1 MKSET
6 VTIKVTAT
14 FNDER
19 THRFSLYKEWDKKL
33 KSALVIMKCPS
44 AQKAI
49 ETDTTTMLVTNNL
62 SKLDYGSVYITNLY
76 SKLNSTS
83 ITKSTECEEE
93 NFKHI
98 ASLAKDVDTVI
109 IAWGSVGEGNNL
121 ITEKQ
126 NRLLALLKQYKDKTV
141 YIAHPQDE
149 TKGQHPLS
157 PHVRNNWDLKKY
169 GFTEHSKPKEVATS
183 GTEELPKPN
192 EEAKSK

>member
-6 VTIKVTAT
+6 LTIKVTAT
-14 FNDER
+14 FNDEK

-44 AQKAI
+44 SQDAV

-62 SKLDYGSVYITNLY
+62 SKLGYGSIYITNLY
-76 SKLNSTS
+76 SKLNATS
-83 ITKSTECEEE
+83 ITKGTEFEDD

-98 ASLAKDVDTVI
+98 STLAKDVDTVI
-109 IAWGSVGEGNNL
+109 IAWGSVGEGNN
-121 ITEKQ
+121 IVTEKQ
-126 NRLLALLKQYKDKTV
+126 NRLLSQLKQYKDKTF

-157 PHVRNNWDLKKY
+157 PHVRKNWNLKSY
-169 GFTEHSKPKEVATS
+169 VFTEQTKPSQQSTTDTKEIKA
-183 GTEELPKPN
+183 EIKIN
-192 EEAKSK
+192 